1 MFDVNIKK
9 ENLEA
14 LRKHRETLFKEPKL
28 KNLFFEMTLRCNENC
43 LHCGSRCNEV
53 KVEELPAEYY
63 MRVLDEVKEKLGT
76 GGKMIDVTGG
86 EPLLRKEFFDIMN
99 YAHKLGFSWGM
110 TSNGTLIDK
119 ECAHKLK
126 EAGMRTISIS
136 IDGLEKTHDEFR
148 RTPGG
153 YQKAMRG
160 INNLI
165 EEGGFKHIQVTTV
178 VTHKS
183 IKELDELYKIFDKM
197 DIDSWRV
204 IGIEPMG
211 RAKDY
216 PELLLTPEDQ
226 KYLFEFIRNMRIKGE
241 PVCYGCSHY
250 LGLEYEREVRDW
262 YYICTAGIYTASV
275 ACNGDIL
282 ACLDIERRP
291 ELVQGNVRN
300 DSFVDT
306 WLNKFQAF
314 RRDLCDDNEK
324 CSMCP
329 DKDYCHGGAFHS
341 WDFDNK
347 KPLVCFKDVLF

>member
-1 MFDVNIKK
+1 
-9 ENLEA
+9 
-14 LRKHRETLFKEPKL
+14 
-28 KNLFFEMTLRCNENC
+28 
-43 LHCGSRCNEV
+43 
-53 KVEELPAEYY
+53 
-63 MRVLDEVKEKLGT
+63 
-76 GGKMIDVTGG
+76 
-86 EPLLRKEFFDIMN
+86 
-99 YAHKLGFSWGM
+99 
-110 TSNGTLIDK
+110 
-119 ECAHKLK
+119 
-126 EAGMRTISIS
+126 
-136 IDGLEKTHDEFR
+136 
-148 RTPGG
+148 
-153 YQKAMRG
+153 
-160 INNLI
+160 
-165 EEGGFKHIQVTTV
+165 
-178 VTHKS
+178 
-183 IKELDELYKIFDKM
+183 M

-216 PELLLTPEDQ
+216 PELLLTPDDQ

-262 YYICTAGIYTASV
+262 YYICTAGVYTASV

-291 ELVQGNVRN
+291 ELVQGNVLK

-314 RRDLCDDNEK
+314 RRNLSDDNEK
-324 CSMCP
+324 CSQCP